1 VSATGSRA
9 KVTIRRRLQALAARS
24 GRALSFRG
32 KLIATLILVLAT
44 LAAAYVA
51 LTITTTRLHMQTIDQ
66 TLHRDLAARI
76 VREKLLTSLATDN
89 GERSVGR
96 SLDRLMAI
104 NPSIEIYVLAA
115 DGRILDY
122 SAPSGHVRLESVAV
136 APLVS
141 FIDGNKSLPI
151 FGDDP
156 REPDHPKVFSAA
168 AITRDNRPAGYVYV
182 VLGGE
187 AYRSVASMFETS
199 YALQLSLW
207 LGLSGLAIAG
217 LMGFL
222 VIRILTKRLESVA
235 RDLAAFEAAG
245 YTNLPA
251 QSAAVSESGGDEVD
265 RLARSFRQIAERMV
279 VQIAALKQ
287 VDAARR
293 ELVAYISHDLKTPL
307 ATLHGYLETL
317 HRKGDGLP
325 RDIRERY
332 VVSAL
337 TFSRQLA
344 RMASDLLEL
353 ASLDIRDGPSQPEP
367 FVLDELIQDVCERFR
382 PQADEKNIC
391 LGVEFRD
398 RHAQIHADIGLIERA
413 FANLIENA
421 IKFTPMEGRVTITS
435 QADDRHATVTVADTG
450 EGIADALLPQVFDRF
465 YRASPADRNTGSGL
479 GLAIAKRII
488 ELHGGMIIVRSVVG
502 CGTTFTVSLPRV
514 R

>member
-1 VSATGSRA
+1 MG
-9 KVTIRRRLQALAARS
+9 IRRQLQALAART
-24 GRALSFRG
+24 GHALSFRG
-32 KLIATLILVLAT
+32 KLIATLILILAA

-51 LTITTTRLHMQTIDQ
+51 LTIATTRVNMQTIDQ

-76 VREKLLTSLATDN
+76 VRENWLPSLAADQAD
-89 GERSVGR
+89 RSDRR

-104 NPSIEIYVLAA
+104 NPSIEVYVLAP

-122 SAPSGHVRLESVAV
+122 SAPAGRVKLESVAV
-136 APLVS
+136 PPLVS
-141 FIDGNKSLPI
+141 FIAGNKPLPI

-156 REPDHPKVFSAA
+156 RESDRPKVFSAA
-168 AITRDNRPAGYVYV
+168 PIRRDNRLAGYVYV

-187 AYRSVASMFETS
+187 AYRTIAGMFETS
-199 YALQLSLW
+199 YALRLSLW
-207 LGLSGLAIAG
+207 LGLAGLAVAG

-222 VIRILTKRLESVA
+222 VLRLLTKRIESVA
-235 RDLAAFEAAG
+235 QGLVEFEAAD

-251 QSAAVSESGGDEVD
+251 QSAAISESGGDDVD
-265 RLARSFRQIAERMV
+265 RLARSFRLIAERMV
-279 VQIAALKQ
+279 AQIAALKQ

-293 ELVAYISHDLKTPL
+293 ELVAYISHDLRAPL

-317 HRKGDGLP
+317 HRKGDDLP

-332 VVSAL
+332 VFSAL

-353 ASLDIRDGPSQPEP
+353 ASLDIRYGPSQPEQ

-382 PQADEKNIC
+382 PQADEKNIR
-391 LGVEFRD
+391 LGADFRD
-398 RHAQIHADIGLIERA
+398 DHAQICADIGLIERA

-421 IKFTPMEGRVTITS
+421 IKFTPAEGCVTITS
-435 QADDRHATVTVADTG
+435 RIDDRSAVIAVADTG
-450 EGIADALLPQVFDRF
+450 TGIADALLPHVFDRL
-465 YRASPADRNTGSGL
+465 YRTSPADRNTGSGL
-479 GLAIAKRII
+479 GLAIARRII
-488 ELHGGMIIVRSVVG
+488 ELHGGAISVRSVVG
-502 CGTTFTVSLPRV
+502 SGTTFTVKLPTV